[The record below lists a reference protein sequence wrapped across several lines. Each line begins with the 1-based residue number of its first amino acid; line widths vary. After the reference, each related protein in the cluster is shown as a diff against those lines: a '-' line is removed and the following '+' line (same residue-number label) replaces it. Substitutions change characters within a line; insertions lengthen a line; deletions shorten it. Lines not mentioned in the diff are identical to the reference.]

1 MRYEDAIDYAMKKL
15 HRSNLSDESREFY
28 ELALKEIMFA
38 RDYENAK
45 LIGYWEGYK
54 DGIKKVV
61 KSAERLASECGG
73 EADFVKRLGGRY
85 E

>member
-1 MRYEDAIDYAMKKL
+1 MTYEDAINYAMKKL
-15 HRSNLSDESREFY
+15 DRSNLSDEPRDFY

-54 DGIKKVV
+54 DGIKKVA
-61 KSAERLASECGG
+61 KSVERLASECGG
-73 EADFVKRLGGRY
+73 EADFVKRFGGRY